1 MKSIYK
7 LITLPIMILFASAGM
22 ADTPLPGKDKSET
35 CLGCHAIEGYNNT
48 YPTYKVPKLGGQH
61 ADYIIAALKAY
72 QKGDRKHET
81 MHANASGLSDEDI
94 QDIAKYFESIK

>member
-1 MKSIYK
+1 MKAILKSA
-7 LITLPIMILFASAGM
+7 TLLILFSTNVFA
-22 ADTPLPGKDKSET
+22 ADEYTGKEKAET
-35 CLGCHAIEGYNNT
+35 CVGCHAIEGYNNT

-61 ADYIIAALKAY
+61 SEYIIAALKAY

-81 MHANASGLSDEDI
+81 MHANASGLSDKDI

>member
-1 MKSIYK
+1 MKAILKSA
-7 LITLPIMILFASAGM
+7 TLLILFSTNVFA
-22 ADTPLPGKDKSET
+22 ADEYTGKEKAET
-35 CLGCHAIEGYNNT
+35 CVGCHAIEGYNNT